1 MSTRII
7 AKCPHCNNLIELS
20 KAAPVAPGDGWRR
33 IVTSELQQA
42 TGTPWGAPAA
52 TGAPADF
59 ASYER
64 RQPAR
69 EPSLQG
75 DVIVPA
81 AQSVLTGLAV
91 GVPGAAVLGLLG
103 YQTGEA
109 LTTGAGLALFTIAGT
124 WLVKLG
130 LHERLLW
137 LVEVATGRDFDGDG
151 ATGQPAPVA
160 PVRIELA
167 QGPRTRLVDLP
178 ATDAQLSAIAT
189 AVLSGGTFSRRGLAD
204 IVNESEYKA
213 LVGAMLAGGL
223 LASRGNGGNAGVE
236 LTSAG
241 RAVLKKVVVAGG
253 GGAGGP
259 ETTNKSAVGEGWQ

>member
-1 MSTRII
+1 MSAPII
-7 AKCPHCNNLIELS
+7 AKCPHCNNLIALS
-20 KAAPVAPGDGWRR
+20 KAGQPAIGDGWRR
-33 IVTSELQQA
+33 IVASELHTSA
-42 TGTPWGAPAA
+42 ATPWSAPGAAMPSM
-52 TGAPADF
+52 DF
-59 ASYER
+59 ATYEK

-69 EPSLQG
+69 EPNVQSDVVVPMLQAG
-75 DVIVPA
+75 
-81 AQSVLTGLAV
+81 LTGLAV

-178 ATDAQLSAIAT
+178 VADDKLAQLAR
-189 AVLSGGTFSRRGLAD
+189 AVLRETAPLPFSRRELTKTILTD
-204 IVNESEYKA
+204 SEYRELA
-213 LVGAMLAGGL
+213 AAMLAGGL
-223 LASRGNGGNAGVE
+223 LAAKGKTTAAGVE
-236 LTSAG
+236 LTHAG
-241 RAVLKKVVVAGG
+241 KAILKKFI
-253 GGAGGP
+253 
-259 ETTNKSAVGEGWQ
+259 TTEGE